1 MRSAFPH
8 SLIRS
13 PSAPLRPTERV
24 VIERGL
30 GAVARW
36 RVRLA

>member
-1 MRSAFPH
+1 MRSAFLF

-13 PSAPLRPTERV
+13 PAAPLRPTERV
-24 VIERGL
+24 IIERWV